1 VNNFFEENHNLVYQ
15 EWVHS
20 DELKNAKVL
29 DLGSQTAWLGEYCM
43 LHGAAEYTG
52 VDIDKYDNNHARLC
66 YPDFTIVTMDLEDY
80 VKDCVK
86 EQRIF
91 DIVIIS
97 RTIQGIQDQATLL
110 QNISKITNNVVIES
124 GVPINKSA
132 YKLLELLRTVD
143 LTEEQKLEIQRITNY
158 IEYEQPFV
166 EYILDDRWPSPVPST
181 GFFKEIFSTLGFE
194 LSLDTYES
202 VKQKYPDE
210 YGYGVSRD
218 VEQHMKRSILKF
230 KKVNNTPKPLTWQE
244 WYSLEDI

>member
-1 VNNFFEENHNLVYQ
+1 MNKFFEENHELVYQ
-15 EWVHS
+15 EWIS
-20 DELKNAKVL
+20 PEELKNAKVL

-52 VDIDKYDNNHARLC
+52 VDIDDYHNTHARLF
-66 YPDFTIVTMDLEDY
+66 YPNFTIVTIDLEDY
-80 VKDCVK
+80 VTDCVR

-91 DIVIIS
+91 DIVVIS
-97 RTIQGIQDQATLL
+97 RTIHGIQNQATLL
-110 QNISKITNNVVIES
+110 QNISRITNNVVIES
-124 GVPINKSA
+124 GVPINKPA
-132 YKLLELLRTVD
+132 YQLLELLRTFN
-143 LTEEQKLEIQRITNY
+143 LTEDQKLEMNRIANY

-166 EYILDDRWPSPVPST
+166 EYILDERWLHPVPST

-218 VEQHMKRSILKF
+218 VEQQMKRSILKF
-230 KKVNNTPKPLTWQE
+230 KKVNNTPKPLTWKE
-244 WYSLEDI
+244 WHNTEVT